1 MLTQEK
7 TPYFILKD
15 IFSISFLSTHNESTI
30 LKIYLNFLKKRTNL
44 INELTA
50 KKNDEIVHL
59 SPNDLKLLLLNTP
72 SSITDEYRPYL
83 SLNELNIINILLK
96 VSSYQTDAL
105 TNEELTILSN
115 FFGKGSTWQKIYS
128 NLPKGLEIPSSSLEL
143 ILELCNKQLTTNH
156 NLSLYKDLV
165 NTYILS
171 PNEDKVLSYIPE

>member
-83 SLNELNIINILLK
+83 SLNELNIINILFITL
-96 VSSYQTDAL
+96 
-105 TNEELTILSN
+105 
-115 FFGKGSTWQKIYS
+115 
-128 NLPKGLEIPSSSLEL
+128 
-143 ILELCNKQLTTNH
+143 
-156 NLSLYKDLV
+156 
-165 NTYILS
+165 
-171 PNEDKVLSYIPE
+171 